1 MAKYRYF
8 IFLALFSA
16 SFLAFL
22 NGNTQPYSTIELVK
36 PKPYENRPLAAETT
50 KSGKIKAPKK
60 FYQNAVTHFNYYF
73 NAQNKINEILERTKS
88 GFQEDYT
95 QTLPFYNYTMDAVA
109 KNSVQLDS
117 VIYKCTAGILLH
129 DLRTDWVDDLY
140 LLMGQAYLYKKYY
153 DSAATVFQYINYA
166 FAPKDDGYDLP
177 IGSNASNPN
186 GAFTISTI
194 ESKNAWKKLTTNPP
208 GRNESFLWRVR
219 TFLEQNQLSDAS
231 ALIEILRID
240 PNFPARLQP
249 HLHELIA
256 YKYYKDNAPD
266 SAAVHL
272 TKALDRATN
281 KGEKARW
288 QFLIGQLYA
297 SVGKDSLA
305 VVNYKKAL
313 KTTLDPTLEVY
324 AHLAIS
330 ALESG
335 HKQDAVQQNLEE
347 LKKMGKRPLYE
358 GYRDIIYYAA
368 AKLELKQNH
377 PNQAQDFLLKS
388 VQFNLNNPT
397 QRQESFLLLADLNY
411 NRKSYI
417 DAYRFYDS
425 LELNYLKQNDQDR
438 VNARKPALK
447 TINDNLAIISR
458 EDSLQ
463 KIALMPVEERSAF
476 LNNKL
481 KQLRKEAG
489 LKDAENAEISFGN
502 NGMQSP
508 NQIDNN
514 PFASGGSN
522 EFYFQNASL
531 KTRGFTEFKT
541 KWGSRPNVDNWRRQ
555 SAVEKS
561 FAKSGS
567 TAKPLNQTTNDADN
581 TAKKPKELN
590 LETLTD
596 DLPLTN
602 NKMTASYF
610 KVLTAL
616 LGNGSA
622 FQNDLTD
629 YPSAIDVYITI
640 VSRFT
645 NIKETEKSYYNLAN
659 CYVRNNQPVQA
670 DSIRNLLKTNFPN
683 GAYTKLSQQKDSP
696 VKKDPATETYKE
708 IYDLFLSGNFTQ
720 AIETKKVADKTY
732 GSTYWTPQQLY
743 IEAIYYVKNREDSIA
758 NKRLEVIL
766 ARFPNSPMSVKAATM
781 VDVLNRRKE
790 IETYLTNLKIERPEE
805 DAVRQ
810 IDLDTLATVKTA
822 VPFVSGSTVKQTPK
836 EIKAPGIITPNLKPL
851 TITNNGYSFNPAD
864 TQYVAVILVKVDGIF
879 ASEGKNAFNRYNR
892 DSYNNQKLSA
902 TASVISNQEQLILI
916 GPFANAGDAM
926 GYLNKTKPMAASRI
940 IPWLAPEKYSFT
952 IISNPNLNILLNNKD
967 IGAYKTFMHG
977 IFPDIF

>member
-1 MAKYRYF
+1 MAKYRYL
-8 IFLALFSA
+8 IFLVLFSA
-16 SFLAFL
+16 SFLVHMKGIA
-22 NGNTQPYSTIELVK
+22 QPYSSIELVK
-36 PKPYENRPLAAETT
+36 PKPYDNRPLAAENT
-50 KSGKIKAPKK
+50 KTGKLKAPKK

-73 NAQNKINEILERTKS
+73 NAQNKINEILERTKA
-88 GFQEDYT
+88 GFREDYT
-95 QTLPFYNYTMDAVA
+95 QTLPFYNYTMDAVSR
-109 KNSVQLDS
+109 NSVQLDS

-177 IGSNASNPN
+177 IGSNASNKN
-186 GAFTISTI
+186 GAFTVSTV
-194 ESKNAWKKLTTNPP
+194 ESKNVWKKLTTNPP

-219 TFLEQNQLSDAS
+219 TYLEQNQLSEAS
-231 ALIEILRID
+231 ALIEMLRID
-240 PNFPARLQP
+240 PNFPIRLHP

-256 YKYYKDNAPD
+256 YKFYKENAAD

-272 TKALDRATN
+272 TKALERATN

-288 QFLIGQLYA
+288 QYLIGQLYA

-305 VVNYKKAL
+305 VINYKQAL

-324 AHLAIS
+324 AHLAIT

-335 HKQDAVQQNLEE
+335 HKKDAIQQNLEE

-358 GYRDIIYYAA
+358 GYRDIIFYAA

-377 PNQAQDFLLKS
+377 PNQAQEFLLKS
-388 VQFNLNNPT
+388 VKFNQNNPS
-397 QRQESFLLLADLNY
+397 QRQESYLLLADLNY
-411 NRKSYI
+411 DRKSYT

-425 LELNYLKQNDQDR
+425 LELNYLKPIDQER

-447 TINDNLAIISR
+447 TINDNLAIIYR

-463 KIALMPVEERSAF
+463 KIALMPVEERNAF

-489 LKDAENAEISFGN
+489 LKDAENAETSFGN
-502 NGMQSP
+502 TNIQGT

-514 PFASGGSN
+514 PFASGSN

-531 KTRGFTEFKT
+531 KTRGFTDFKT

-561 FAKSGS
+561 FAKSS
-567 TAKPLNQTTNDADN
+567 PASKTITQTTNDADN
-581 TAKKPKELN
+581 TVKKPKELN
-590 LETLTD
+590 LETLTE

-602 NKMTASYF
+602 DKMTASYF

-629 YPSAIDVYITI
+629 YPSAIEVYKAI
-640 VSRFT
+640 VRRFT
-645 NIKETEKSYYNLAN
+645 NIKETEKSYFNLAN
-659 CYVRNNQPVQA
+659 CYDRNNQPVQA

-683 GAYTKLSQQKDSP
+683 GTYTKLTQQKDIP

-708 IYDLFLSGNFTQ
+708 IYDLFLSGNFKQ
-720 AIETKKVADKTY
+720 AIETKQLADKTY

-743 IEAIYYVKNREDSIA
+743 IEAIYYVKNRQDSIA

-766 ARFPNSPMSVKAATM
+766 ARFPKSPMAVKAATM

-790 IETYLTNLKIERPEE
+790 IEAYLTNLKIERPEE
-805 DAVRQ
+805 EAVRQ
-810 IDLDTLATVKTA
+810 IDLDTIATVKTA

-836 EIKAPGIITPNLKPL
+836 EIKAPGIIAPKLKPL

-892 DSYNNQKLSA
+892 DSYNNQKL
-902 TASVISNQEQLILI
+902 TVNASVVSNQEQLILI

-926 GYLNKTKPMAASRI
+926 EYLNKTKPMAASRI

-952 IISNPNLNILLNNKD
+952 IISSSNLTILLSNKD
-967 IGAYKTFMHG
+967 IASYKTFMHN
-977 IFPDIF
+977 IFPEIF